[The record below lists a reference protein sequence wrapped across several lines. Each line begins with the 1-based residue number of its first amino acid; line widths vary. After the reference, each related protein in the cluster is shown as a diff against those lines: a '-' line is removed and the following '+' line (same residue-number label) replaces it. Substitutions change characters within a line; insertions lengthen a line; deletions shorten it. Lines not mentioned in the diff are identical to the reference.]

1 LASHEAGTLP
11 THGKLF
17 VTLLVGTIVLV
28 GGLTFFPA
36 LAIGP
41 LAEHAAMDAGINY

>member
-1 LASHEAGTLP
+1 MMIMII
-11 THGKLF
+11 
-17 VTLLVGTIVLV
+17 IVI

-41 LAEHAAMDAGINY
+41 LAEHLLIFKGIGF